1 MNCPHCN
8 STHTTQLGR
17 TTELGYR
24 VFRCRECKSS
34 FNERTGTPFNF
45 LEVPTDIVFQVLLCR
60 LRYKMSFRDVAE
72 FFLLRG
78 FEFTHETVRDWE
90 ARFAVIFANQLRAK
104 RKGKVSDSWY
114 VDETYIRVKGKWCYL
129 YRAIDRDGNLVDSML
144 SEKRDMEAAQVFF
157 TEAIRV
163 AQKPPERVTTDGHT
177 AYPRAIAEVLG
188 AEVEHRVSDCLT
200 NRIEQD
206 HRGIKQRY
214 YPMLGF
220 GAFGSAKRYCLCF
233 DEIRNYFRPRRR
245 MREFVSLSQRRDLF
259 VNRVQQLRS
268 IFQAA

>member
-1 MNCPHCN
+1 MNCPHCHA
-8 STHTTQLGR
+8 THTTQLGR
-17 TTELGYR
+17 TTELGYP
-24 VFRCRECKSS
+24 VLRCRECKRT

-60 LRYKMSFRDVAE
+60 FRYKMSFRDVAE

-90 ARFAVIFANQLRAK
+90 ARFAPVFAQELRVK
-104 RKGKVSDSWY
+104 RKGKMGISWY
-114 VDETYIRVKGKWCYL
+114 VDETYVRVKGKWCYL

-144 SEKRDMEAAQVFF
+144 SEKRDMEAAQAFF
-157 TEAIRV
+157 TSALAV
-163 AQKPPERVTTDGHT
+163 TGKPPERVTTDGHT
-177 AYPRAIAEVLG
+177 AYPKAIAEVLG
-188 AEVEHRVSDCLT
+188 TEVEHRVSDCLT

-206 HRGIKQRY
+206 HRGVKQRY

-220 GAFGSAKRYCLCF
+220 GAFESAKRYCQAF
-233 DEIRNYFRPRRR
+233 DEVRNFFRSRSR
-245 MREFVSLSQRRDLF
+245 MREFVSLSERRQLF
-259 VNRVQQLRS
+259 VNQVQQLQS

>member
-8 STHTTQLGR
+8 STHTTQLRR
-17 TTELGYR
+17 TTELGYP
-24 VFRCRECKSS
+24 VFRCRKCKRT
-34 FNERTGTPFNF
+34 FNERSGTPFNF
-45 LEVPTDIVFQVLLCR
+45 VEVPTDIIFQVLLCR

-78 FEFTHETVRDWE
+78 FEFTHETVREWE
-90 ARFAVIFANQLRAK
+90 ARFAPIFVEQLRQK
-104 RKGKVSDSWY
+104 CKGKV
-114 VDETYIRVKGKWCYL
+114 
-129 YRAIDRDGNLVDSML
+129 GNSL
-144 SEKRDMEAAQVFF
+144 
-157 TEAIRV
+157 

-177 AYPRAIAEVLG
+177 AYPQAIAEVLG

-220 GAFGSAKRYCLCF
+220 GTFESAQRYCQAF
-233 DEIRNYFRPRRR
+233 DEVRNFFRPRRR
-245 MREFVSLSQRRDLF
+245 MGEFVSLSQRRQLF
-259 VNRVQQLRS
+259 VNRVQQLQS
-268 IFQAA
+268 IFQTA